1 MRKQS
6 IVIVETNID
15 NMNTELYPS
24 ILERLMQIG
33 ALDAYLTPIIGKK
46 GRPTMKL
53 TLSCLK
59 KQLSR
64 VTEAVF
70 RETTTIGLRIT
81 QADMLMLER
90 EIKTVKTPYGD
101 IRVKYSYLNGKIENA
116 TPEYEDCLRI
126 ARERSLPLKKVVED
140 VKKVIK

>member
-1 MRKQS
+1 MKKQS
-6 IVIVETNID
+6 IVIIETNID
-15 NMNTELYPS
+15 NMNPELYPS
-24 ILERLMQIG
+24 VLERLMQAG

-46 GRPTMKL
+46 GRPAMKL

-64 VTEAVF
+64 VTEVVF

-81 QADMLMLER
+81 QADMHMLER
-90 EIKTVKTPYGD
+90 EIKTLKTPYGD
-101 IRVKYSYLNGKIENA
+101 VRVKYSYLNGKIENA

-126 ARERSLPLKKVVED
+126 ARERKLPLKKIID
-140 VKKVIK
+140 QVKKIVN